1 MVKDEVSLT
10 NYRQINTNADWHNIS
25 KLYKKAFPLSERKPL
40 WLIRATHKKNKAD
53 VWLIEDEGAFK
64 GFAIT
69 MNSGDLVMLDYFA
82 VAEDARGQGY
92 GAGCLNRLQEKY
104 KEYRFFLEIESVY
117 VKAKNMQQRL
127 GRKAFYERNGM
138 KEVGVVAKVFGV
150 ELVSMGYDCE
160 LNFDEYKKLYTD
172 CYGKLVGMNIRKVK
186 RDIKSIR

>member
-1 MVKDEVSLT
+1 MSYKPVQSK
-10 NYRQINTNADWHNIS
+10 ADWRNIS

-53 VWLIEDEGAFK
+53 VWMIEDKNEFK

-69 MNSGDLVMLDYFA
+69 MNAGDLVMLDYFA

-92 GAGCLNRLQEKY
+92 GTGCLKWLQEKY

-117 VKAKNMQQRL
+117 VKAKNMEQRL
-127 GRKAFYERNGM
+127 GRKAFYERNEM

-160 LNFDEYKKLYTD
+160 LNFEEYKKLYTD

-186 RDIKSIR
+186 RDLKLSR